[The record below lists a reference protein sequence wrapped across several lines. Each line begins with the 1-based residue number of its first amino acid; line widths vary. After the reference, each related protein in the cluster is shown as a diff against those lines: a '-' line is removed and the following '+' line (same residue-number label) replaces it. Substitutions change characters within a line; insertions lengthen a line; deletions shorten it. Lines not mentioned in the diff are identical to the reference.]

1 MEVVDPDKMALR
13 FLVNGEA
20 IGEFTM
26 SPADALAYKDLPY
39 FMMAGVNLQSTT
51 TKPGSYFV
59 DYLAVEQP

>member
-1 MEVVDPDKMALR
+1 
-13 FLVNGEA
+13 
-20 IGEFTM
+20 
-26 SPADALAYKDLPY
+26 LAYKDLPY